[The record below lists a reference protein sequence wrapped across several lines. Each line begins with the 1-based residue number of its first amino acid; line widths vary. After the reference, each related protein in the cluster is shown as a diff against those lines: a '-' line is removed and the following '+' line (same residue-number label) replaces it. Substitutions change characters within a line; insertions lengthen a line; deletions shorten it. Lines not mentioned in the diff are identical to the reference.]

1 MKCILLASTGY
12 HCAAISLN
20 SKSVDNVDAVKV
32 IFVDTR
38 KILSAGIRACIS
50 KGRSRRQAVH
60 IKVEFGV
67 MPVLRADGV
76 QSIKVCFVLEET
88 KNYPRNSKNAITA
101 AVKKNH
107 FDTARKFIAI

>member
-67 MPVLRADGV
+67 MPVLRTDGV